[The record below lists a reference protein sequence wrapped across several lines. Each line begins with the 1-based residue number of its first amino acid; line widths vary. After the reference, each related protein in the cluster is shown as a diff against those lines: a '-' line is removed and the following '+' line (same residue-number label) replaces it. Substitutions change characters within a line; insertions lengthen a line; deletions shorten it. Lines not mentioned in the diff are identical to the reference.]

1 MAPRKAETK
10 PLNKRLNYADR
21 AKLAGKATKT
31 FWRHENGGRTRQDQA
46 RDQQNLT
53 PQEEK
58 ALIRYILRCAR
69 NGYPLP
75 VKALRSLAAIIKSR
89 RKSNSQTLSAEDLV
103 KPPGPNW
110 PSGFYKRHPDL
121 TARRVKPLH

>member
-1 MAPRKAETK
+1 MAPRKPKTKTLNK
-10 PLNKRLNYADR
+10 PLSYAAR

-31 FWRHENGGRTRQDQA
+31 FWRHESGGRTRQDKA
-46 RDQQNLT
+46 KGQQYLT

-58 ALIRYILRCAR
+58 ALVQYILRYTR

-89 RKSNSQTLSAEDLV
+89 RKSNFQTLSAEDFV
-103 KPPGPNW
+103 K
-110 PSGFYKRHPDL
+110 SL
-121 TARRVKPLH
+121 